1 MSVNWG
7 ELIGTKTFSELVV
20 ASRKK
25 LGTSNSKITNWTVGG
40 VFRTLVET
48 CCWCVSQLY
57 TLLEKVVPM
66 GFLDHSTGTWLEFKA
81 ADVGLV
87 RRTAK
92 KATGKVIF
100 SRETDVDRAVSIPSG
115 SIVKTE
121 MQNDGNELRFF
132 TTENV
137 VIPAGTASLEVPV
150 KAEFDGAAYN
160 VGQGYIRVLVTHI
173 PGIDA
178 VTNAA
183 DWLVEEGADQESDV
197 ALRKRYKLRW
207 NELATGS
214 TALAYESWAY
224 QVPGVMDVAVNDSNP
239 RGDGTVDVIIASPAG
254 EPTEVLRN
262 TVKAYIDTRR
272 PLCSDVQVI
281 GPTLQTVD
289 LDITLYLYPDRGS
302 LTDARTEAERILQ
315 KFFTMTDGET
325 DVEAQRIGDD
335 FIRARLIS
343 HLMGIQDVFNV
354 VLTSPVD
361 DISVA
366 VDELASRGT
375 VVLQVERATET

>member
-1 MSVNWG
+1 
-7 ELIGTKTFSELVV
+7 
-20 ASRKK
+20 
-25 LGTSNSKITNWTVGG
+25 
-40 VFRTLVET
+40 
-48 CCWCVSQLY
+48 
-57 TLLEKVVPM
+57 
-66 GFLDHSTGTWLEFKA
+66 
-81 ADVGLV
+81 
-87 RRTAK
+87 
-92 KATGKVIF
+92 
-100 SRETDVDRAVSIPSG
+100 
-115 SIVKTE
+115 

-183 DWLVEEGADQESDV
+183 DWLVEEGADQESDA